1 MNETQR
7 RHLQEGLAH
16 LERQLGAIEAILEG
30 AGKGRM
36 FSRWSDDLDP
46 EERARQSAAVA
57 RVRAAM
63 REVMRSEGIE
73 EESATLGA
81 RQALQSQWAL
91 AEIGLEELGPR
102 GMRGFGELEESDKRK
117 LEAVVA
123 QMHAALPQGRGE
135 AQPHDALADALAAAT
150 EAAMHAMAAA
160 LVEASQTRRRKNE
173 LPLIAGD
180 ALQRE
185 AERVC
190 REQGVEGALPAMDI
204 DTIPW
209 RLDPSIIPGLARPF
223 LMGRY
228 RGQLRPLEGSIR
240 DALRAYGA
248 RVSIGLRGTPRD

>member
-1 MNETQR
+1 MNETQT
-7 RHLQEGLAH
+7 RHLREGLAH
-16 LERQLGAIEAILEG
+16 LERQLGAIEGILEG

-36 FSRWSDDLDP
+36 FSRWSDDLDG
-46 EERARQSAAVA
+46 EERARQQAAVA

-63 REVMRSEGIE
+63 REVMRAEGME
-73 EESATLGA
+73 EDGAAPGA

-102 GMRGFGELEESDKRK
+102 GMRGYGALDESDRRK
-117 LEAVVA
+117 LEAIVA
-123 QMHAALPQGRGE
+123 QLHAALPQGSGE
-135 AQPHDALADALAAAT
+135 AQPHEALADALAAAT
-150 EAAMHAMAAA
+150 PAAMNAMAVA
-160 LVEASQTRRRKNE
+160 LVEASQTRRRKSE

-190 REQGVEGALPAMDI
+190 REQGLDGTLPPIDI

-228 RGQLRPLEGSIR
+228 RGQLKPLETAVR
-240 DALRAYGA
+240 EALRAYGA
-248 RVSIGLRGTPRD
+248 RVARGRQPPG